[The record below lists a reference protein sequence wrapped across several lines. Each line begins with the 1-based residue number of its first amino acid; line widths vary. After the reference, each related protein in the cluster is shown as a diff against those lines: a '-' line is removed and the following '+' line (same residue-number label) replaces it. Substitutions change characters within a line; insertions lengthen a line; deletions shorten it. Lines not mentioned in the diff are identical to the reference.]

1 MITLR
6 SDIREM
12 LFEQAEKANMTRSE
26 YIERLILEENF
37 KSKYGISDVDN
48 PNSESKSNS

>member
-1 MITLR
+1 
-6 SDIREM
+6 M

-37 KSKYGISDVDN
+37 KSKYGIGDSDITNADKPIN
-48 PNSESKSNS
+48 E